1 MGLRCTVSSFNANA
15 KQSLGPK
22 SVVKPGY
29 LLFDAL
35 TSDGTDESELV
46 ELY

>member
-15 KQSLGPK
+15 KHSLGPK
-22 SVVKPGY
+22 TVAKPGY